1 VDPRSDLETARALTR
16 PNACT
21 VLNLASAW
29 LSWPGRQVSRTRG
42 QGTSQPPAAIL
53 CVCNVLVGEE
63 DADVGLRP
71 GHVGGPVSRGLINA
85 FRARVHDAR
94 SKALS
99 IYLNFFRA
107 HVTERRLG
115 ARDVPAKRVAG
126 GAPITPI
133 CAVLGQLVINRPCEQ
148 NGGSLRTGRGLPR
161 SLSVIGM
168 LARRVPYRL
177 GAVDNGSAWMGDVV
191 QDRLVMAR
199 FPRGLRPE
207 AERQLSGGAIRRAI
221 GRRAMMPSARGL
233 ATHFGIGV

>member
-1 VDPRSDLETARALTR
+1 MLVLTAAWPAT
-16 PNACT
+16 A
-21 VLNLASAW
+21 ASAGNRERP
-29 LSWPGRQVSRTRG
+29 SPGPQSVTCAADHSR
-42 QGTSQPPAAIL
+42 S
-53 CVCNVLVGEE
+53 VG
-63 DADVGLRP
+63 VP
-71 GHVGGPVSRGLINA
+71 
-85 FRARVHDAR
+85 
-94 SKALS
+94 
-99 IYLNFFRA
+99 
-107 HVTERRLG
+107 ERRLG
-115 ARDVPAKRVAG
+115 ARDVPAMRVAG

-191 QDRLVMAR
+191 QDRPVMAR

-207 AERQLSGGAIRRAI
+207 AEKQLSGGAIRRAI
-221 GRRAMMPSARGL
+221 GRCAMMPSARGL